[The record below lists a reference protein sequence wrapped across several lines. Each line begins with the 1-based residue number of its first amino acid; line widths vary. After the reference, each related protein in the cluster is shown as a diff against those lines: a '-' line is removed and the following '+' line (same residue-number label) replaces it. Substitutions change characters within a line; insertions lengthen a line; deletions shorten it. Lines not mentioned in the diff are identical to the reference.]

1 MYQKLTAAKENNKN
15 PKSAEISQLRLNFFT
30 LDKIF
35 HLKMEILNLMKFH
48 EKMKNPEEIEL
59 RVLIKF
65 LDLKEI

>member
-15 PKSAEISQLRLNFFT
+15 PKSAEISQLRLKFFT